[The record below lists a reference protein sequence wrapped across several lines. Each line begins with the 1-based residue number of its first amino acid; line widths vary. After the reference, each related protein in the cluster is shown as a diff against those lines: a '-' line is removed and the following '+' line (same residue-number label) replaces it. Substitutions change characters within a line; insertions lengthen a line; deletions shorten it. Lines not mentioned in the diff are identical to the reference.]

1 MSYYRLSLTTKKA
14 QNILFLMVTIPL
26 SALIIHNLKEV
37 VKDLA
42 EQLELDYKS
51 FIKLIFNV
59 YCIRKIDNIIF
70 N

>member
-26 SALIIHNLKEV
+26 SALIIHNSKEV